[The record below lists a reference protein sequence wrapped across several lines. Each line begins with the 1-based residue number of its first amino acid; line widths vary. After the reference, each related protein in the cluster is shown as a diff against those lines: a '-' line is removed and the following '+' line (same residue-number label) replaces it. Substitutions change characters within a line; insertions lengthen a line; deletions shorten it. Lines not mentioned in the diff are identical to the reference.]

1 MKIWVFFY
9 MCLIIHYYYKK
20 IEDEVNWIMKIKK
33 PFMKVM
39 SLNEVAKH
47 PLFRPN
53 FDIGIF
59 FYSF

>member
-1 MKIWVFFY
+1 